1 MNTQGAHEER
11 DTDNRPSA
19 DRLVRVLAG
28 RWTLVVLTKLS
39 TRGCRYQDLHDR
51 VEGISHKVLTDTLR
65 RAERDGLIIRN
76 LDAEHIETATLYEL
90 TDLGRSLDTPLAAID
105 RWVESNWERVES
117 ARRHWDHRVG
127 QS

>member
-65 RAERDGLIIRN
+65 RAGPLLDGFLALMSGVPYDNEGIPMSEMFFMMVWLSLTTGIPPTKPTIR
-76 LDAEHIETATLYEL
+76 
-90 TDLGRSLDTPLAAID
+90 
-105 RWVESNWERVES
+105 
-117 ARRHWDHRVG
+117 
-127 QS
+127 